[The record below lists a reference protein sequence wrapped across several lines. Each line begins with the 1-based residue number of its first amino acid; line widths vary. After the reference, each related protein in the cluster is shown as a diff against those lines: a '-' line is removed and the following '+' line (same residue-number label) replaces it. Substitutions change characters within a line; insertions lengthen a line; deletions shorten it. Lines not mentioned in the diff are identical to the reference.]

1 MPHVNQNFIKL
12 YTLLIL
18 IGATPPIIVAL
29 SPIKTFSAGCIL
41 IACIGLALSLRQSK
55 HLSTIKNRTLIS
67 LSLAL
72 TYFFAQH
79 IFVGEWQAKS
89 YISALALIGMFGS
102 AYLLAREFHQ
112 IDSKIVLEAFTW
124 SYYSFAFI
132 GIFNIS
138 TFYIL
143 GKTLG
148 YTHAKPFFPFLEP
161 SHFALYFGPLSFI
174 YVATQTT
181 TIKQIYAISLL
192 FGMGVITPNTTLL
205 TYASLS
211 VLLLIFSLR
220 PKALFLTLPIFLATV
235 IYGSSFVLSNEYF
248 SSRLDLSAD
257 NQSATTLVYLQGV
270 QDAVNSLSSTN
281 GLGLGFQ
288 MLGTQPPSEYA
299 YSIAK
304 VMADVNGE
312 LNRQDGGFLAAKLIA
327 ELGVLGIVLLILF
340 MISSTKS
347 LLRVRHIKFKSMNSQ
362 NTKELIFNCI
372 IITFCI
378 EMFIRGYGY
387 FSSGFFL
394 FLIAVFYLAHSK
406 SNTKTIARRLN
417 SFAYN

>member
-1 MPHVNQNFIKL
+1 
-12 YTLLIL
+12 
-18 IGATPPIIVAL
+18 
-29 SPIKTFSAGCIL
+29 
-41 IACIGLALSLRQSK
+41 
-55 HLSTIKNRTLIS
+55 
-67 LSLAL
+67 
-72 TYFFAQH
+72 
-79 IFVGEWQAKS
+79 
-89 YISALALIGMFGS
+89 
-102 AYLLAREFHQ
+102 
-112 IDSKIVLEAFTW
+112 
-124 SYYSFAFI
+124 
-132 GIFNIS
+132 
-138 TFYIL
+138 
-143 GKTLG
+143 
-148 YTHAKPFFPFLEP
+148 
-161 SHFALYFGPLSFI
+161 
-174 YVATQTT
+174 
-181 TIKQIYAISLL
+181 
-192 FGMGVITPNTTLL
+192 MGVITPNTTLL

>member
-1 MPHVNQNFIKL
+1 M
-12 YTLLIL
+12 L
-18 IGATPPIIVAL
+18 IGVTPPLIVAL

-41 IACIGLALSLRQSK
+41 IACISLALSLRQSK
-55 HLSTIKNRTLIS
+55 HLSTIKNRTLIL
-67 LSLAL
+67 LSIAL
-72 TYFFAQH
+72 TFFFAQH

-89 YISALALIGMFGS
+89 YFSALALIGMFGS
-102 AYLLAREFHQ
+102 AYLLAREFYQ
-112 IDSKIVLEAFTW
+112 IDSRIVLKAFTW

-174 YVATQTT
+174 YAATQTT
-181 TIKQIYAISLL
+181 TIKQLYAIGLL

-211 VLLLIFSLR
+211 ILLLILSLR
-220 PKALFLTLPIFLATV
+220 PKALFLTLPVFLIAV
-235 IYGSSFVLSNEYF
+235 IYGGSFVLSNEYF

-270 QDAVNSLSSTN
+270 QDAINSLSSTN

-312 LNRQDGGFLAAKLIA
+312 LNRQDGGFLAAKVVA
-327 ELGVLGIVLLILF
+327 ELGVLGLVLLALF
-340 MISSTKS
+340 IISSTKS
-347 LLRVRHIKFKSMNSQ
+347 LLRVRLIKFKSMNSQ
-362 NTKELIFNCI
+362 NTKDLIFNCI

-378 EMFIRGYGY
+378 EMFVRGYGY

-406 SNTKTIARRLN
+406 SNAKTIVRRLN